1 MIYCVMRII
10 AKSVLK
16 RFAAQ
21 HPDARPALE
30 RWLLLLSA
38 ASWRSMQE
46 VQRTSPGARPL
57 NAERVRFAV
66 AGGAYRM
73 IISIDFARQIV
84 FIKFI
89 GTHAEYDVVDA
100 LTVSQ
105 F

>member
-1 MIYCVMRII
+1 MRVI

-21 HPDARPALE
+21 HPDARVALE
-30 RWLLLLSA
+30 RWYLILRA
-38 ASWRSMQE
+38 ANWTSMQE

-73 IISIDFARQIV
+73 IVAIDFTRQIA

-89 GTHAEYDVVDA
+89 GTHAEYDAIDA